1 MNRNNENYTFLFVTL
16 GLLTAFGPFVTDFYL
31 PALPALADYF
41 RSSASMA
48 QMSLTT
54 GMFGLAVGQVFIGPI
69 SDRYGRRMPLL
80 VSMAA
85 FIVATALCIVAP
97 NIYLFNLL
105 RLFQGFTAAGGI
117 VLARSIAT
125 DMYTGN
131 ELTRFIA
138 MISAVNG
145 VAPVVAPVVGGML
158 LDFTSWKG
166 TFVLLLLV
174 GAALAVLCSQV
185 RESLPVARRSARGV
199 LSAFAAYGKVFRNPK
214 YVAFLA
220 AYASSMLV
228 LFAYISASPFI
239 LQQGYGLSPLA
250 FGLCFA
256 ANAVG
261 IGVGCAVAGRFAD
274 SYRGLRIGGGA
285 SVFMA
290 IVTAAALWMKAPI
303 AVVEPAFFLLMF
315 AFGMIQPAGT
325 SIVLDCERDNA
336 GAASAALGASGFLM
350 GGIVSPLVGIG
361 DVFVACGAAVLL
373 GAVSTAG
380 FIRYA
385 CRRWPAAGSA
395 GGVRSFYGFSPAANV
410 CGRAEFMGGGLPF
423 KAYCRLSRYRRR
435 RFRGNFRRWER
446 SHFRRSRRRCAP
458 WHSRRCGAG

>member
-239 LQQGYGLSPLA
+239 LQQGY
-250 FGLCFA
+250 
-256 ANAVG
+256 
-261 IGVGCAVAGRFAD
+261 
-274 SYRGLRIGGGA
+274 
-285 SVFMA
+285 
-290 IVTAAALWMKAPI
+290 
-303 AVVEPAFFLLMF
+303 
-315 AFGMIQPAGT
+315 
-325 SIVLDCERDNA
+325 
-336 GAASAALGASGFLM
+336 
-350 GGIVSPLVGIG
+350 
-361 DVFVACGAAVLL
+361 
-373 GAVSTAG
+373 
-380 FIRYA
+380 
-385 CRRWPAAGSA
+385 
-395 GGVRSFYGFSPAANV
+395 
-410 CGRAEFMGGGLPF
+410 
-423 KAYCRLSRYRRR
+423 
-435 RFRGNFRRWER
+435 
-446 SHFRRSRRRCAP
+446 
-458 WHSRRCGAG
+458 

>member
-131 ELTRFIA
+131 ELTLFIA

-166 TFVLLLLV
+166 TFVQLLLV
-174 GAALAVLCSQV
+174 GAALLVLCSQV

-261 IGVGCAVAGRFAD
+261 IDVGCAVAGRFAD

-385 CRRWPAAGSA
+385 CRRWPAA
-395 GGVRSFYGFSPAANV
+395 
-410 CGRAEFMGGGLPF
+410 
-423 KAYCRLSRYRRR
+423 
-435 RFRGNFRRWER
+435 
-446 SHFRRSRRRCAP
+446 
-458 WHSRRCGAG
+458 

>member
-199 LSAFAAYGKVFRNPK
+199 LS
-214 YVAFLA
+214 FLA

-385 CRRWPAAGSA
+385 CRRWPAA
-395 GGVRSFYGFSPAANV
+395 
-410 CGRAEFMGGGLPF
+410 
-423 KAYCRLSRYRRR
+423 
-435 RFRGNFRRWER
+435 
-446 SHFRRSRRRCAP
+446 
-458 WHSRRCGAG
+458 

>member
-199 LSAFAAYGKVFRNPK
+199 LSAFAPTARCSEIRNM
-214 YVAFLA
+214 
-220 AYASSMLV
+220 S
-228 LFAYISASPFI
+228 LFWRLMPRLCWCCSPI
-239 LQQGYGLSPLA
+239 SPLRRSFCNRGTDFRHWRSDFVLQPTPSVSVSVVPWRA
-250 FGLCFA
+250 GLPTR
-256 ANAVG
+256 
-261 IGVGCAVAGRFAD
+261 IAD
-274 SYRGLRIGGGA
+274 
-285 SVFMA
+285 
-290 IVTAAALWMKAPI
+290 
-303 AVVEPAFFLLMF
+303 
-315 AFGMIQPAGT
+315 
-325 SIVLDCERDNA
+325 C
-336 GAASAALGASGFLM
+336 ASAAARPSL
-350 GGIVSPLVGIG
+350 
-361 DVFVACGAAVLL
+361 
-373 GAVSTAG
+373 
-380 FIRYA
+380 
-385 CRRWPAAGSA
+385 WPS
-395 GGVRSFYGFSPAANV
+395 
-410 CGRAEFMGGGLPF
+410 
-423 KAYCRLSRYRRR
+423 
-435 RFRGNFRRWER
+435 
-446 SHFRRSRRRCAP
+446 SRRP
-458 WHSRRCGAG
+458 LCG

>member
-199 LSAFAAYGKVFRNPK
+199 LSAFAANGKV
-214 YVAFLA
+214 
-220 AYASSMLV
+220 
-228 LFAYISASPFI
+228 
-239 LQQGYGLSPLA
+239 
-250 FGLCFA
+250 LCEVCRA
-256 ANAVG
+256 ANARTYQVEEAAELRAEWFEGAESVG
-261 IGVGCAVAGRFAD
+261 ICGATSTPRWLMQRVADAIVAGRF
-274 SYRGLRIGGGA
+274 
-285 SVFMA
+285 
-290 IVTAAALWMKAPI
+290 
-303 AVVEPAFFLLMF
+303 
-315 AFGMIQPAGT
+315 GT
-325 SIVLDCERDNA
+325 
-336 GAASAALGASGFLM
+336 
-350 GGIVSPLVGIG
+350 
-361 DVFVACGAAVLL
+361 
-373 GAVSTAG
+373 
-380 FIRYA
+380 
-385 CRRWPAAGSA
+385 
-395 GGVRSFYGFSPAANV
+395 
-410 CGRAEFMGGGLPF
+410 GRT
-423 KAYCRLSRYRRR
+423 
-435 RFRGNFRRWER
+435 
-446 SHFRRSRRRCAP
+446 
-458 WHSRRCGAG
+458 

>member
-1 MNRNNENYTFLFVTL
+1 MNITLFVTL
-16 GLLTAFGPFVTDFYL
+16 GLLTAFVPFVTDFYL

-54 GMFGLAVGQVFIGPI
+54 GMLGLAVGQVFIGPI
-69 SDRYGRRMPLL
+69 SDRYGRRIPLL

-85 FIVATALCIVAP
+85 FIAATTFCIVAP

-105 RLFQGFTAAGGI
+105 RLLQGFTAAGGI

-125 DMYTGN
+125 DLYTGS

-145 VAPVVAPVVGGML
+145 IAPVVAPVAGGLL

-166 TFVLLLLV
+166 TFVLLLLI
-174 GAALAVLCSQV
+174 GAVLAALCSQV
-185 RESLPVARRSARGV
+185 RESLPVARRSAHG
-199 LSAFAAYGKVFRNPK
+199 LLAAFAAYGKVLRNPK
-214 YVAFLA
+214 YIAFLA

-239 LQQGYGLSPLA
+239 LQQAYGLSPLA

-261 IGVGCAVAGRFAD
+261 IGAGCAVAGRFAD
-274 SYRGLRIGGGA
+274 PYRGLRIGG
-285 SVFMA
+285 SVCVVAA
-290 IVTAAALWMKAPI
+290 IVTSAALWTKAPI
-303 AVVEPAFFLLMF
+303 AIIEPAFFLLMF

-325 SIVLDCERDNA
+325 SIVLDCERENA

-361 DVFVACGAAVLL
+361 NIFVASGTAILL
-373 GAVSTAG
+373 GAVSTVG

-385 CRRWPAAGSA
+385 CRRWPA
-395 GGVRSFYGFSPAANV
+395 V
-410 CGRAEFMGGGLPF
+410 
-423 KAYCRLSRYRRR
+423 
-435 RFRGNFRRWER
+435 
-446 SHFRRSRRRCAP
+446 
-458 WHSRRCGAG
+458 